1 MTQISHRTVETN
13 GIRMHMAEQGTGPLV
28 VLCHGFPESWYSW
41 RHQLPALAEAGFH
54 AVAPDMRGYGRT
66 DRPEP
71 IDQYTLFHLIG
82 DMVGL
87 LDALGAEQA
96 VIAGHDWGA
105 PIAACSALLRPD
117 IFTAVA
123 MLSVPYSPPGG
134 RRPTEAFAE
143 MGRLAG
149 QDEEFYI
156 NYFQEPGRAEREAE
170 IDVRSWLLGLYV
182 AASADGMRPASG
194 GGTIATVARGTM
206 LRDRFPAPGPL
217 PGWLT
222 EDDLGFYAGEFERTG
237 FRGALNRYRNVDRDW
252 QDLQP
257 WRGAPIRVPSLFI
270 GGEKD
275 GPTMWGAG
283 AIARFPDTLPDL
295 RGSHIL
301 PGCGHWVQQ
310 ERADEVNRLLVD
322 WLKSL

>member
-1 MTQISHRTVETN
+1 MLQHVSDNLGVVEELA
-13 GIRMHMAEQGTGPLV
+13 GRG
-28 VLCHGFPESWYSW
+28 S
-41 RHQLPALAEAGFH
+41 PA
-54 AVAPDMRGYGRT
+54 
-66 DRPEP
+66 
-71 IDQYTLFHLIG
+71 II
-82 DMVGL
+82 
-87 LDALGAEQA
+87 
-96 VIAGHDWGA
+96 IGHDWGA
-105 PIAACSALLRPD
+105 PIAAHSALLRPD

-123 MLSVPYSPPGG
+123 MLSVPYSPPGR
-134 RRPTEAFAE
+134 RRPTEVFAE

-149 QDEEFYI
+149 PEEEFYI

-170 IDVRSWLLGLYV
+170 MDVRSWLLGIYV
-182 AASADGMRPASG
+182 ASSADGVRPASG
-194 GGTIATVARGTM
+194 ERTIATVARGTM
-206 LRDRFPAPGPL
+206 MKDRFPVTGPL

-270 GGEKD
+270 GGDQD
-275 GPTMWGAG
+275 GPTMWGSR
-283 AIARFPDTLPDL
+283 AIARFGDTLPDL
-295 RGSHIL
+295 RGCHIL

>member
-1 MTQISHRTVETN
+1 MRHQVVDARGTRIHCVEE
-13 GIRMHMAEQGTGPLV
+13 GSGPLV
-28 VLCHGFPESWYSW
+28 LLVHGFPESWYSW
-41 RHQLPALAEAGFH
+41 RYQLPVIAEAGFR
-54 AVAPDMRGYGRT
+54 AVAIDVRGYGRSSAPLEVEAYGMLQHVS
-66 DRPEP
+66 DNLGVVE
-71 IDQYTLFHLIG
+71 
-82 DMVGL
+82 
-87 LDALGAEQA
+87 ALAGRGSPAI
-96 VIAGHDWGA
+96 VIGHDWGA
-105 PIAACSALLRPD
+105 PIAAHSALLRPD

-123 MLSVPYSPPGG
+123 TLSVPYSPPGR

-143 MGRLAG
+143 MGRQAG

-156 NYFQEPGRAEREAE
+156 SYFQEPGRAEREAE
-170 IDVRSWLLGLYV
+170 IDVRSWLLGFYV
-182 AASADGMRPASG
+182 AASGDGDRPASG
-194 GGTIATVARGTM
+194 GGTIATVARGKM

-275 GPTMWGAG
+275 GPTMWGAR

-301 PGCGHWVQQ
+301 PRCGHWVQQ
-310 ERADEVNRLLVD
+310 ERPDEVSRLLVD